1 MVRQI
6 LLDLHLILVLSDGRI
21 RGLGFSFSLIELYW
35 IQLVL
40 PLKSDDQIVRPESI
54 FHVIQSQSN
63 DVLN

>member
-6 LLDLHLILVLSDGRI
+6 LLDLHLILILSDGRI
-21 RGLGFSFSLIELYW
+21 PGLGFSFSLIELYW

-40 PLKSDDQIVRPESI
+40 PLKFDDQIVRPESI